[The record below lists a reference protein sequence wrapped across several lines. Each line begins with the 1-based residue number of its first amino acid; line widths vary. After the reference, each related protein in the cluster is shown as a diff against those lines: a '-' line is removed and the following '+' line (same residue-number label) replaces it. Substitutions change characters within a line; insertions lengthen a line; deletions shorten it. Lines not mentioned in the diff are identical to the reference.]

1 MSRKSSL
8 DAIFQTGPL
17 PAVPSPVESLEA
29 SNGPS
34 DGSNPPLEASNPLP
48 APRIRSGAVAAMGS
62 ALEHL
67 ASRAEVAE
75 QIETGSAIVEL
86 DAELLDGSFVA
97 DRVSDAT
104 DPTLDTLVE
113 SIRESGQQVPIL
125 VRPHPSKPGRYQ
137 IAFGHRRARA
147 CRALR
152 RPVRAVV
159 RPLTDAE
166 LVVAQGKENLDR
178 RNLSYIERAF
188 FAFRLEALTFT
199 RDVICAAMGVHKPDV
214 SNYITVA
221 RTVPEH
227 VVAAIGPAPKAGGPR
242 WRALAELIR
251 TAPPN
256 KVDRI
261 LGDPNFQRRP
271 TDERFAE
278 LLEALAPKADVKKV
292 EVWKDET
299 GRKLARVERGD
310 QRFILSLDE
319 KLEPSFGN
327 YLLGR
332 LPELL
337 ADFKAGKD

>member
-17 PAVPSPVESLEA
+17 PAAPSPAEALEA
-29 SNGPS
+29 SNRPS
-34 DGSNPPLEASNPLP
+34 DAAAPPLEASNPP
-48 APRIRSGAVAAMGS
+48 PIPRIRSGALAAMGS

-125 VRPHPSKPGRYQ
+125 VRPHPSKSGRYQ

-147 CRALR
+147 CRALK

-188 FAFRLEALTFT
+188 FAFRLEALTFP

-242 WRALAELIR
+242 WRALAERIK

-256 KVDRI
+256 KLDQI
-261 LGDPNFQRRP
+261 LADPSFQGRP
-271 TDERFAE
+271 TDERFVE
-278 LLEALAPKADVKKV
+278 LLEALSPKAVVKKA
-292 EVWKDET
+292 EVWKDQA

-310 QRFILSLDE
+310 QRFTLSLDE
-319 KLEPSFGN
+319 KLEPTFGD
-327 YLLGR
+327 YLLSR
-332 LPELL
+332 LAELL
-337 ADFKAGKD
+337 ADFKAGQE